1 VKTSESPPVIFEIE
15 FEFVYEKRVLSPRF
29 CATFLFSSHFFKL
42 CYDKNRT
49 TNKEKTLLLF
59 TAKNMKVIHTYSFM
73 KKLLKKVTTP
83 PTPYDKLQKAEQAS
97 INYDGISNPVIYDD
111 ETSEHIPAIKKI
123 YLTNASFSQIRYEK
137 DAKKTKNPFQN
148 VLQTGMP

>member
-1 VKTSESPPVIFEIE
+1 
-15 FEFVYEKRVLSPRF
+15 
-29 CATFLFSSHFFKL
+29 
-42 CYDKNRT
+42 
-49 TNKEKTLLLF
+49 
-59 TAKNMKVIHTYSFM
+59 MKVIHTYSFM

-137 DAKKTKNPFQN
+137 DAKKNKEPLSKRFTNRNALGRQHCLNRVQTARPGPTRYRFRTKYA
-148 VLQTGMP
+148 LTR

>member
-1 VKTSESPPVIFEIE
+1 
-15 FEFVYEKRVLSPRF
+15 
-29 CATFLFSSHFFKL
+29 
-42 CYDKNRT
+42 
-49 TNKEKTLLLF
+49 
-59 TAKNMKVIHTYSFM
+59 M

-97 INYDGISNPVIYDD
+97 ISNYDGISNPVIYDD